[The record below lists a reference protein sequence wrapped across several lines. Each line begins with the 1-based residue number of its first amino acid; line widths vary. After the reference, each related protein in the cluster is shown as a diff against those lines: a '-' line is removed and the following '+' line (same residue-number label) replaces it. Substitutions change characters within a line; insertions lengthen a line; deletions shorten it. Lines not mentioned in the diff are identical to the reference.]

1 MDTTESKYVSQR
13 PLLYQLDSKALGLL
27 LAVSRLIAPSLQYAN
42 EQPLALLQSSRSCTR
57 SARSQW
63 PLMKVTGSGSSTAH
77 SVICETFLGA
87 ALNHTSQQAAAAR
100 GCYISWNRMLG
111 TAGRSNDFASS
122 VCLEF
127 TERNSTCQA
136 LRLTIRSTEHPLR
149 AAAYVN
155 TRRLGPGH
163 LKEGRK

>member
-1 MDTTESKYVSQR
+1 MHTIGAITV
-13 PLLYQLDSKALGLL
+13 PLK
-27 LAVSRLIAPSLQYAN
+27 
-42 EQPLALLQSSRSCTR
+42 
-57 SARSQW
+57 
-63 PLMKVTGSGSSTAH
+63 KVTGSGSATAH
-77 SVICETFLGA
+77 TVICETFLGA

-111 TAGRSNDFASS
+111 TAGRSDDFAAS

-136 LRLTIRSTEHPLR
+136 LRLTIRSTERPLR
-149 AAAYVN
+149 AAAYLKHQ
-155 TRRLGPGH
+155 RLGPRH